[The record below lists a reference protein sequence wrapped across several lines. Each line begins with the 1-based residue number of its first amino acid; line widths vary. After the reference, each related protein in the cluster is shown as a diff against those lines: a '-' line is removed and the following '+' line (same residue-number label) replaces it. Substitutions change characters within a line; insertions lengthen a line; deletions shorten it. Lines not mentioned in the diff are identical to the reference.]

1 MKKIVVLAISILLV
15 FSMAPD
21 TFALGSEGLNE
32 DNLEQYSFEP
42 QNISKNQLEFIKD
55 KLLNY
60 DVDEETADKLILKLK
75 NGELW
80 DSMNPKYR
88 DLKPQIKKEHFE
100 KTTYPDGSI
109 CVVTTSVPESY
120 ETMGSGTS
128 HTDGSGIKYTEGY
141 RVSKDLTVIGMEF
154 TVDFEQDMPNRRAR
168 VTSIYDRNVWIIGGT
183 YSNLDYGHHDGWRD
197 KAGAWM
203 SADFTAYQNVA
214 ASLGWIKIY
223 VTGDN
228 VWTDYQ
234 L

>member
-1 MKKIVVLAISILLV
+1 MKKIIALAISLLLL
-15 FSMAPD
+15 FSMAPN
-21 TFALGSEGLNE
+21 AYAIESEGLNE
-32 DNLEQYSFEP
+32 DNLEQHSIVTKDIP
-42 QNISKNQLEFIKD
+42 QEQLDKVKENLLKN
-55 KLLNY
+55 
-60 DVDEETADKLILKLK
+60 DVDEKTADKLILKLK

-80 DSMNPKYR
+80 DSLNPKYR
-88 DLKPQIKKEHFE
+88 DLKPQIKTEHYE

-109 CVVTTSVPESY
+109 CVVKYYQLESY

-128 HTDGSGIKYTEGY
+128 HTDGTGTKYTEGY
-141 RVSKDLTVIGMEF
+141 RVSKDIGFVGMEF
-154 TVDFEQDMPNRRAR
+154 TVDFVQDTPNNRAK

-183 YSNLDYGHHDGWRD
+183 YNNLEYGHHDGWRD

-203 SADFTAYQNVA
+203 SVDFTVFEDSAS
-214 ASLGWIKIY
+214 SLGWIKIY

>member
-1 MKKIVVLAISILLV
+1 MKKIIVLAISFLLI
-15 FSMAPD
+15 FSMAPN
-21 TFALGSEGLNE
+21 AYAIGSE
-32 DNLEQYSFEP
+32 DNFSAGP
-42 QNISKNQLEFIKD
+42 QDIPQEELDQVKENLLKN
-55 KLLNY
+55 

-88 DLKPQIKKEHFE
+88 DLEPQIKTKHYE

-109 CVVTTSVPESY
+109 CVVKSY
-120 ETMGSGTS
+120 QLDTDETMGSGRT
-128 HTDGSGIKYTEGY
+128 HTDGSGVKYTEGY
-141 RVSKDLTVIGMEF
+141 RVSKDLTVMGMEF
-154 TVDFEQDMPNRRAR
+154 TVDFEQDTPNRRAR
-168 VTSIYDRNVWIIGGT
+168 VTSIYDRNIWIVGGT
-183 YSNLDYGHHDGWRD
+183 YSNLDYGRHDGWRD

-203 SADFTAYQNVA
+203 TADFTLYEDSA